1 MCAHD
6 GSTSKAPRLSAIS
19 SLLELGAGT
28 GLCAVTAAMLGAEH
42 VVATDGDPISCS
54 QCALNAERNGVGR
67 AVVASRLLWGERA
80 SLNEALRTSFADR
93 RGPEMIIAADV
104 VYGRCRDEL
113 EGTLRALIRLTP
125 CAWIVL
131 SWKRRGFEEEAFL
144 SSLDDLGSVR
154 TVWRATVH
162 ELLQEGRGSIF
173 LWPGD
178 PLYKE
183 VLEAADVRAWR
194 RHAARSRHG
203 FPSMSFTE
211 STISSRADYKRW
223 AAACSA
229 GVHTCGGGSVDN
241 GDGDGG
247 GGDDGDEE
255 GDAFLKRHEVGVT
268 VLEVRRATAIRGE
281 DTWTPPSQLRM
292 LALSARRKK
301 GGPLHPVSGRRAVE
315 VAVPVA

>member
-1 MCAHD
+1 
-6 GSTSKAPRLSAIS
+6 
-19 SLLELGAGT
+19 
-28 GLCAVTAAMLGAEH
+28 
-42 VVATDGDPISCS
+42 
-54 QCALNAERNGVGR
+54 
-67 AVVASRLLWGERA
+67 
-80 SLNEALRTSFADR
+80 
-93 RGPEMIIAADV
+93 
-104 VYGRCRDEL
+104 
-113 EGTLRALIRLTP
+113 
-125 CAWIVL
+125 
-131 SWKRRGFEEEAFL
+131 
-144 SSLDDLGSVR
+144 
-154 TVWRATVH
+154 
-162 ELLQEGRGSIF
+162 
-173 LWPGD
+173 
-178 PLYKE
+178 
-183 VLEAADVRAWR
+183 
-194 RHAARSRHG
+194 
-203 FPSMSFTE
+203 MSFTE
-211 STISSRADYKRW
+211 STISSLADYKRW